1 MDRIIRELN
10 THGTLEDGF
19 RLLQEKREYVT
30 YPEDSTFRIWYSD
43 VPWRYENHYHT
54 AVEVLWTLEGKVTYA
69 VEGKSYDIRKDEVLI
84 VPPGKEHALV
94 MGEGSSRYLFLFE
107 PDFIL
112 SMLDAKRLSSG
123 LERVF
128 HLKGDAEGRK
138 EIIALLQ
145 EAVDIYHE
153 GDLMWNTLCYSC
165 IMRMYAI
172 LGQRY
177 LAGMAVRRH
186 PGAAGEDQEMIA
198 GVLTY
203 INNHYQEDVTL
214 DQVASFAG
222 FSRYYFSRSF
232 RSKTGYSF
240 KEYLCQKRIQVA
252 TDLLIH
258 TRTPIQEIARESGFG
273 SVATFNRLFRDYKK
287 CTPTQYR
294 AIYGTY

>member
-30 YPEDSTFRIWYSD
+30 YPEDSSFRIWYSD
-43 VPWRYENHYHT
+43 VPWRYENHYHS
-54 AVEVLWTLEGKVTYA
+54 AVEILWTLEGCVTYT
-69 VEGKSYDIRKDEVLI
+69 VEGKTYEIRKNEVLI
-84 VPPGKEHALV
+84 VPPGKEHGLV
-94 MGEGSSRYLFLFE
+94 MEEGSSRNLFLFE
-107 PDFIL
+107 PDAIVN
-112 SMLDAKRLSSG
+112 MLDAKRLSSG
-123 LERVF
+123 LDRVF
-128 HLKGDAEGRK
+128 HLKEEDRK
-138 EIIALLQ
+138 DIIPLLQ
-145 EAVDIYHE
+145 EAVDIYQE
-153 GDLMWNTLCYSC
+153 RDLMWNTLCYSC
-165 IMRMYAI
+165 MMRMYAQ
-172 LGQRY
+172 LAQKY
-177 LAGMAVRRH
+177 LSGMALRRH
-186 PGAAGEDQEMIA
+186 QGSPGEDQEMIA

-258 TRTPIQEIARESGFG
+258 TRAPIQDIARESGFG

>member
-1 MDRIIRELN
+1 MERIIREPN
-10 THGTLEDGF
+10 TQGVIEDGF

-30 YPEDSTFRIWYSD
+30 YPEDSSFRIWYSD
-43 VPWRYENHYHT
+43 VAWRYESHYHS
-54 AVEVLWTLEGKVTYA
+54 AVEILWTLEGCVTYT
-69 VEGKSYDIRKDEVLI
+69 VEGKTYDIRKNEVLI
-84 VPPGKEHALV
+84 VPPGKEHGLV

-107 PDFIL
+107 PDAIL
-112 SMLDAKRLSSG
+112 NMLDAKRLSSG
-123 LERVF
+123 LDRVF
-128 HLKGDAEGRK
+128 HLKEEDRK
-138 EIIALLQ
+138 DIISLLQ
-145 EAVDIYHE
+145 EAVDIYQE
-153 GDLMWNTLCYSC
+153 RDLMWNTLCYSC
-165 IMRMYAI
+165 MMRMYA
-172 LGQRY
+172 LLSQRY
-177 LAGMAVRRH
+177 LSGMALRRH
-186 PGAAGEDQEMIA
+186 QGSPGEDQEMIA

-258 TRTPIQEIARESGFG
+258 TRAPIQDIARESGFG

>member
-1 MDRIIRELN
+1 M
-10 THGTLEDGF
+10 
-19 RLLQEKREYVT
+19 
-30 YPEDSTFRIWYSD
+30 
-43 VPWRYENHYHT
+43 
-54 AVEVLWTLEGKVTYA
+54 
-69 VEGKSYDIRKDEVLI
+69 
-84 VPPGKEHALV
+84 
-94 MGEGSSRYLFLFE
+94 
-107 PDFIL
+107 
-112 SMLDAKRLSSG
+112 
-123 LERVF
+123 
-128 HLKGDAEGRK
+128 
-138 EIIALLQ
+138 
-145 EAVDIYHE
+145 DIYHE

-214 DQVASFAG
+214 DQVAAFAG